1 MSLLVEFPEVES
13 DPSLEVPLL
22 DESVEL
28 DDELLDA
35 LPVLDA
41 AEVVAEV
48 SIPPT
53 PGAASDPV
61 EWDPPPEQGVQV
73 GTAIQ
78 EVEPRPPLELPDELP
93 LDPESVAPPGSDP
106 EVGPAPPIATA
117 DPLPP
122 QEYSGGS
129 DWPLL
134 TLPPVWQFDK
144 LAAVG
149 VGVVPPPCWP
159 ILSAVRF
166 DGNEGLSEN
175 LPGRKSSRPQRPA
188 DRRDLTDNL
197 AKSHPLQRNCR

>member
-117 DPLPP
+117 DPLTPGV
-122 QEYSGGS
+122 QRGFRLAIAHAASG
-129 DWPLL
+129 L
-134 TLPPVWQFDK
+134 
-144 LAAVG
+144 
-149 VGVVPPPCWP
+149 
-159 ILSAVRF
+159 AVRQA
-166 DGNEGLSEN
+166 GC
-175 LPGRKSSRPQRPA
+175 RRRWSRAATLLA
-188 DRRDLTDNL
+188 DLISCPIRW
-197 AKSHPLQRNCR
+197 